1 MNILDII
8 SRPPPQP
15 WAEGDKIPWHDPAF
29 SQRMLQVHLSQD
41 NDWASRRGSVIAKQ
55 VDWIHTGLLQGQP
68 TTVLDLGCGP
78 GLYTSRLA
86 ALGHTCT
93 GIDFSPASINY
104 AREHGNGG
112 CQYIQGD
119 LRQAE
124 YGEGYGL
131 AMLIFGEFNVF
142 TRTCAQMILSKTY
155 AALKPGGLLVLEAHT
170 FDCVK
175 RIGLQGRSWY
185 SSPGGLWSDQ
195 PHLCLNENSW
205 DEPTQQTTERYY
217 IVDADNCEVQRYAST
232 MQAYRRDGYKAL
244 LTEAGFR
251 QVTFHQSLTGE
262 EYERMDDLLVI
273 VAVK

>member
-1 MNILDII
+1 MNMLDII

-15 WAEGDKIPWHDPAF
+15 WAEGDKIPWNDPAF
-29 SQRMLQVHLSQD
+29 SQRMLHEHLSQD
-41 NDWASRRGSVIAKQ
+41 HDAASRRASIIDKQ
-55 VDWIHTGLLQGQP
+55 VDWIHNSLLQGQP

-155 AALKPGGLLVLEAHT
+155 AALKPGGVLLLEAHT

-175 RIGLQGRSWY
+175 RIGLQGRNWY
-185 SSPGGLWSDQ
+185 SSPGGLWSAK

-217 IVDADNCEVQRYAST
+217 ILDVETCEVSRFASS

-244 LTEAGFR
+244 LAEAGFR
-251 QVTFHQSLTGE
+251 QVCFHQSLTGE